1 MRGKNLQCFLF
12 SLGKGQISYQSNNI
26 SLHSNVIR
34 LVEMF
39 QLPSDHFCFVVSLES
54 HLSGFD
60 VENAA
65 QQNESYLYLV
75 MENAFQ
81 HLRTIMVK
89 MTCIKLCLTEHT
101 TTLSGLFKFWDVK

>member
-1 MRGKNLQCFLF
+1 MFSF
-12 SLGKGQISYQSNNI
+12 SLDKGQISYQSNNI

-39 QLPSDHFCFVVSLES
+39 QLPSDHFCIVVSLES

-65 QQNESYLYLV
+65 QQNESL
-75 MENAFQ
+75 
-81 HLRTIMVK
+81 
-89 MTCIKLCLTEHT
+89 LCK
-101 TTLSGLFKFWDVK
+101 TLFNT